1 MNFEGLEQEFALF
14 RAVVEIEQCLVDLED
29 LMPNT
34 ISEATRSISTG
45 IDAVKKLADLA
56 MKTQNID
63 LQEGILELREQL
75 LFAKESLLNARE
87 EISDLKEENR
97 SLTKQL
103 EKSKE
108 TAAIEM
114 EVKRSLYYVKSS
126 GDGPFCPRCFDVDK
140 QQVRLSKM
148 GPLFN
153 CPQCKNQTM
162 PR

>member
-1 MNFEGLEQEFALF
+1 MDYSSEFVLF
-14 RAVVEIEQCLVDLED
+14 RAVVEIEQLLVDLQD

-34 ISEATRSISTG
+34 LSEATRSISTG

-56 MKTQNID
+56 MKSQNID
-63 LQEGILELREQL
+63 LQEGILELKEQL
-75 LFAKESLLNARE
+75 LFAKESLLNAKE

-108 TAAIEM
+108 TAATEM
-114 EVKRSLYYVKSS
+114 KFEDGVYYAKSN

-140 QQVRLSKM
+140 RQIRLSKM
-148 GPLFN
+148 GPIST
-153 CPQCKNQTM
+153 CPQCKNKIM
-162 PR
+162 

>member
-1 MNFEGLEQEFALF
+1 MDYSSEFVLF
-14 RAVVEIEQCLVDLED
+14 RAVVEIEQLLVDLQD

-34 ISEATRSISTG
+34 LSEATRSISTG

-63 LQEGILELREQL
+63 LQEGILDLREQL
-75 LFAKESLLNARE
+75 LFAKESLLNAKE

-108 TAAIEM
+108 TATIEM
-114 EVKRSLYYVKSS
+114 ETKQGLYYAKSN

-140 QQVRLSKM
+140 LQIRLSAV
-148 GPLFN
+148 GPLFK
-153 CPQCKNQTM
+153 CAQCKNQILSS
-162 PR
+162 